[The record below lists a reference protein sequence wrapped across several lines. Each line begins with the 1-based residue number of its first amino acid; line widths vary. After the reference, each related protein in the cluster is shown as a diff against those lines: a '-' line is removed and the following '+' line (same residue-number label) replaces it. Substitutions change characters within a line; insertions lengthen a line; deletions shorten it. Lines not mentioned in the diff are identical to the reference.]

1 MNDSFVKKCDA
12 NFYPYWRS
20 TAFVLDAFISK
31 RALVLNPACVAKA
44 RLHTYI
50 HSYTH
55 THIHTHTGKRCRTAP
70 ASKLEPKKNL
80 SINTNNIRGAEILL
94 YLL

>member
-1 MNDSFVKKCDA
+1 MTHLLKKCDA
-12 NFYPYWRS
+12 DFYPYWRS

-31 RALVLNPACVAKA
+31 RALMLNPACVAKA

-50 HSYTH
+50 HSFIH
-55 THIHTHTGKRCRTAP
+55 THIHTGKRRRTAP

-80 SINTNNIRGAEILL
+80 SINTNNIGGAAILL